1 VVSAQA
7 ALAHFEEDLDRAELP
22 LRRVG

>member
-1 VVSAQA
+1 VSAQA
-7 ALAHFEEDLDRAELP
+7 ALAHFDEDLTRAEQP